1 MNKII
6 YSKYSNER
14 SPEFSTVTQIMI
26 DTETG
31 ERLVR
36 KYPDTVAAKNHVKQ
50 IYEWYKK
57 LQTQY
62 QETCIEL
69 NTCTLTDG
77 GIQLEYMDYP
87 SMENILD
94 QFIEKQDR
102 KGFCDF
108 IDCYFNVLKSVH
120 SKQKFHMTEQFK
132 KFFGTLYVSE
142 QELCGEYTNIDALF
156 ANILVIDS
164 KKWCML
170 DYEWTLNFPVPLRF
184 LLFRILFYYFHE
196 HTFRKA
202 VESWYPMEKLGIS
215 EEEQEI
221 FLEMER
227 NFQRHIQ
234 HDRIPIRD
242 MYDKIS
248 PGIIRLEEMQYISN
262 DILQKNRVQIYQ
274 SAHENV
280 TEKDSVFYS
289 LDEKNHFEYE
299 VQVEENIQYFRI
311 DPCSRRCL
319 VKNLAI
325 SCDADLCEYITNAVE
340 IHEGILFFDT
350 EDPYCL
356 LQKLDRIRN
365 RKIQIQFD
373 VEFLE
378 EDMVHIIQEFLK
390 QNQEQKKAEEEMKK
404 LQLQIDKLQA
414 ETKKIQEELEEKQKL
429 IQAMENTKVWKLYQ
443 RYKNFTK

>member
-14 SPEFSTVTQIMI
+14 SPEFSTVTQIMMNM
-26 DTETG
+26 ETG

-36 KYPDTVAAKNHVKQ
+36 KYPDTVAATEHVEG

-57 LQTQY
+57 LQIQY
-62 QETCIEL
+62 QGTCIEL

-94 QFIEKQDR
+94 RFIEKQDR

-108 IDCYFNVLKSVH
+108 IDCYFDVLKSVH

-132 KFFGTLYVSE
+132 NCFGVSCFSE
-142 QELCGEYTNIDALF
+142 EEVCGEYTNVDALF
-156 ANILVIDS
+156 ANVLVINS
-164 KKWCML
+164 EKWCML
-170 DYEWTLNFPVPLRF
+170 DYEWTLSFPVPLRF
-184 LLFRILFYYFHE
+184 LLFRVLFYYFHE
-196 HTFRKA
+196 HTFRKT
-202 VESWYPMEKLGIS
+202 VECWYPMEKLGIT
-215 EEEQEI
+215 EEEQEV

-227 NFQRHIQ
+227 NFQRYIQ
-234 HDRIPIRD
+234 HGRIPIRD

-274 SAHENV
+274 AVHENV

-289 LDEKNHFEYE
+289 LDEKKHFEYE
-299 VQVEENIQYFRI
+299 IEVDENTQYLRI
-311 DPCSRRCL
+311 DPCSRKCL
-319 VKNLAI
+319 VKNLRI
-325 SCDADLCEYITNAVE
+325 SCDADSCEYVTNAEE
-340 IHEGILFFDT
+340 INEGILFFDT

-378 EDMVHIIQEFLK
+378 EDMVYLIQEFLK
-390 QNQEQKKAEEEMKK
+390 RNQERKKAEDEIKK
-404 LQLQIDKLQA
+404 FQLQIGKLQV
-414 ETKKIQEELEEKQKL
+414 ETRKMQEELDEKQKL
-429 IQAMENTKVWKLYQ
+429 IHAMENTKIWKFYQ
-443 RYKNFTK
+443 KYKNFTK